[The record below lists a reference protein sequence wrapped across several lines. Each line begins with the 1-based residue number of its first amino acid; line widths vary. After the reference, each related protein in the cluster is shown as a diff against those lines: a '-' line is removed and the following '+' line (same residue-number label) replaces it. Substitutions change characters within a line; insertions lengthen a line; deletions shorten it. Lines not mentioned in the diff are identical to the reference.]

1 MQRFIYAWNRGYN
14 GDVRSEQEAV
24 MQEVFSTVNQEGQIT
39 IPADMVER
47 LGLGP
52 GETVVL
58 VVDDGQVKVARSE
71 SVVDRTAG
79 ALKSAH
85 IERPPTA
92 EEMRQS
98 AADEIAEQV
107 MKRMNG

>member
-1 MQRFIYAWNRGYN
+1 
-14 GDVRSEQEAV
+14 

-39 IPADMVER
+39 IPADVVER
-47 LGLGP
+47 IGLGP

-58 VVDDGQVKVARSE
+58 VVDDGQVKVARGE

-79 ALKSAH
+79 ALKPVH
-85 IERPPTA
+85 LERPPTA

-107 MKRMNG
+107 MNRMNG

>member
-1 MQRFIYAWNRGYN
+1 MRVTN
-14 GDVRSEQEAV
+14 GGAI

-39 IPADMVER
+39 IPADVVER

-79 ALKSAH
+79 ALKPAH
-85 IERPPTA
+85 LERPPTA

-107 MKRMNG
+107 LKRMNG